1 MPSARPYRPRSQPLR
16 RLQAAFPSS
25 GSPAAAS
32 PASSRATRP
41 MRSAMRISSAR
52 SPWLRSDRS
61 IRGCPAASVSRM
73 SSATGTPCR
82 HAPVP
87 IRKPCRS
94 APAFCWS
101 TAMPGVL
108 SPFPHLPTSLPNKDQ
123 LTGHNMWDLAI
134 PVVIGV
140 ILILVVGLMF
150 ARLYRRSTRD
160 EAYVRTGLGGQEVV
174 LDGGSVVLPIFD
186 STAAVNLKTL
196 RLEVPRGGP
205 ASLITKDRMRVD
217 IGAEF
222 YVRVKPD
229 ISSIALAAQTLGN
242 RTNDAAE
249 LRELIEAKFVDGLRS
264 VAATMNLEELQEQR
278 ATFVKSVQDAVGADI
293 QNNGLELESV
303 SLTRLDQSDI
313 KHFNPTNFFDAHGL
327 TTLTKIT
334 KEREQE
340 RNQIVRST
348 EVNIA
353 QQDLVARQTTLTI
366 ESTKREAELAQQRDI
381 ANKTAAMRAQTAQV
395 EQTALQ
401 NEAEYRIQQE
411 LAVANKQTE
420 ANQARDTRKIEADL
434 AVKRRNTE
442 MERDLQIVAQESA
455 IAVASKSKEQSEAQT
470 IAETARALAI
480 SAEEKVTTARATEIA
495 ERDKTINVI
504 AARKAAETNAMPIT
518 VMAEAEKQAA
528 ANKAEAINVLAKADA
543 AAATTR
549 AGGVKS
555 LGQAE
560 AEVAALKAEA
570 RNKLSSAIVEYD
582 LNLAR
587 INIIPNALAEAVKPI
602 EKISDIRIFDTGGLL
617 GRGGGNSSGGGGN
630 GGAGPGDGLASHL
643 LSVSAFKPIIDK
655 ILTEAGFAAGP
666 DALTSLTNAL
676 AAKQLASPT
685 ERPADLPPAAY
696 RVT

>member
-1 MPSARPYRPRSQPLR
+1 MWELAVPV
-16 RLQAAFPSS
+16 
-25 GSPAAAS
+25 
-32 PASSRATRP
+32 
-41 MRSAMRISSAR
+41 
-52 SPWLRSDRS
+52 S
-61 IRGCPAASVSRM
+61 I
-73 SSATGTPCR
+73 
-82 HAPVP
+82 
-87 IRKPCRS
+87 
-94 APAFCWS
+94 
-101 TAMPGVL
+101 GV
-108 SPFPHLPTSLPNKDQ
+108 
-123 LTGHNMWDLAI
+123 
-134 PVVIGV
+134 VVILV
-140 ILILVVGLMF
+140 IGLML
-150 ARLYRRSTRD
+150 AKLYRRSTRD
-160 EAYVRTGLGGQEVV
+160 EAYVRTGLGGQKVV
-174 LDGGSVVLPIFD
+174 LDGGSLVLPVFH

-196 RLEVPRGGP
+196 RLEVARGGP
-205 ASLITKDRMRVD
+205 DSLITKDRMRVD

-229 ISSIALAAQTLGN
+229 MSSIALAAQTLGN
-242 RTNDAAE
+242 RTNDATE

-340 RNQIVRST
+340 RNQIVRTT

-442 MERDLQIVAQESA
+442 MDRDLQIVAQESA

-470 IAETARALAI
+470 IAETARAIAI
-480 SAEEKVTTARATEIA
+480 AAEEKVTTARATEIA

-543 AAATTR
+543 NAATTR
-549 AGGVKS
+549 AAGVKS

-560 AEVAALKAEA
+560 AEVATLKAEA
-570 RNKLSSAIVEYD
+570 RNKLSDRDGRLRSQSGPHQHHPGRAGRSGQADREDLRYPDLRHRRPARPWWCRRQRRQWQSAAMV
-582 LNLAR
+582 L
-587 INIIPNALAEAVKPI
+587 
-602 EKISDIRIFDTGGLL
+602 GL
-617 GRGGGNSSGGGGN
+617 
-630 GGAGPGDGLASHL
+630 GDGLAAQL
-643 LSVSAFKPIIDK
+643 LSVSAFKPMIDR

-676 AAKQLASPT
+676 AQRQAEMPLPADGLPPPPLVGTITGQFAASPK
-685 ERPADLPPAAY
+685 P
-696 RVT
+696 